1 MANAVLTSL
10 PPYNMQIQWF
20 LQYACETLDRIVINF
35 VWQVGRRLLNP
46 GRLVTWIFYMKEV
59 AIFLDKPVMGS
70 STRKAI
76 LNAMNFI
83 ETDFTFKIGD
93 GDNNVWFK
101 P

>member
-46 GRLVTWIFYMKEV
+46 GRLVTWIF
-59 AIFLDKPVMGS
+59 ARL
-70 STRKAI
+70 
-76 LNAMNFI
+76 
-83 ETDFTFKIGD
+83 
-93 GDNNVWFK
+93 
-101 P
+101 